1 MVMPM
6 SSSDEATFLAAY
18 DATAFA
24 KPSVTVDVVLIGIQA
39 GSLRTLLVRRTEH
52 PDRGRW
58 ALPGGFVR
66 MDESLDDAAAR
77 VLAEKA
83 GLADVYLEQ
92 LYTFGRPDRDPRM
105 RIISVSYYALVDR
118 HRLER
123 IAAND
128 NARLSTIDVPWDGE
142 SGGAVDLLDDLGEPV
157 EIAFDH
163 RDIVGVAVKRL
174 RGKLNYAPVG
184 YALLPPEFT
193 LLQLQRV
200 HEIILGT
207 RVNKDSFRRRM
218 LASSELVPTGSHED
232 GVDYRPAAL
241 YRRTFQG
248 DAHG

>member
-1 MVMPM
+1 M
-6 SSSDEATFLAAY
+6 SRSDEAAFLAAY
-18 DATAFA
+18 DASAFA

-39 GSLRTLLVRRTEH
+39 GALRALVLRRTDH
-52 PDRGRW
+52 PDRGTW

-66 MDESLDDAAAR
+66 VDESLDDAAAR

-83 GLADVYLEQ
+83 GLENVYLEQ

-105 RIISVSYYALVDR
+105 RIISVAYYALVDR
-118 HRLER
+118 ARLER
-123 IAAND
+123 IAAGE
-128 NARLSTIDVPWDGE
+128 NAQLTTIAVPWDGE
-142 SGGAVDLLDDLGEPV
+142 AGGPVDLLDDLGDPV
-157 EIAFDH
+157 EVAFDH
-163 RDIVGVAVKRL
+163 RDIVGMAVKRL

-193 LLQLQRV
+193 LLQLQHV

-218 LASSELVPTGSHED
+218 LASRELEPTGAQED

-241 YRRTFQG
+241 YRRTLQG
-248 DAHG
+248 EADG